1 MIAPGT
7 HATVT
12 PQLEEDP
19 VMTIVAVSSGRA
31 EHA

>member
-7 HATVT
+7 NATDT

-19 VMTIVAVSSGRA
+19 VMTVAAVSSGRA